1 LAELTFAGG
10 ELRVG
15 ELLRTETLVR
25 LTGAPGVQALEIP
38 VAVATP
44 VLPPVGDL
52 APAPAPGLRLAG
64 AAHGFTAEALWE
76 PRQGPHCAYYD
87 VTLTVRRVEAAPAE
101 YGLEAAFDLVGP
113 GRPTWL
119 IPGAFYK
126 ENRLANNDRIYPR
139 WDYEGGDAQKL
150 VSDAWAFRA
159 DRAAIPAVFAWNEAG
174 CAALATAEVSP
185 VGISGMGFR
194 GNASGT
200 SLWLNFPYRE
210 EPVVFAAP
218 GHPGAPDCPLYVWAP
233 GAAVTL
239 TFRVYVGSPD
249 LHAYDPF
256 VRELYALDQPANPL
270 NPWMG
275 PRQAAELT
283 AHGLHRW
290 HYRADEALLIETAGF
305 DREGNQKGDRPN
317 MHVGWVSG
325 VPYAYA
331 LLTYGRDHNRIAYT
345 DAAINVINKIA
356 TGLAPCGIFWGEW
369 RADRGWSQGWTPH
382 KGWIQARTI
391 SEATL
396 FMIRAIRFEQERGT
410 DHCDWREAALSNLR
424 YITSIQREDGTFG
437 AYYFAETGEVK
448 EWAGAGG
455 ILWIA
460 ALLEGAAL
468 FNEPSFAQA
477 AERAGAYYWRF
488 IEDEFIYGA
497 PEDVHLTPTSEDGY
511 NAVVAY
517 VTLYEADPREEW
529 LRLAAR
535 AADWTMTYRW
545 TYNLAFPEHTMLRQ
559 FNFRSRGADHAS
571 PSNMH
576 LHNYGLFCL
585 PEMLRLWRHTGDRYY
600 LDRTR
605 DNLACFLQF
614 IAREDG
620 DFNAYK
626 GMVTERYYNTNCFQP
641 KGMML
646 TLSHAWSVGV
656 ILYAAQ
662 EALAYEADLG
672 LPAD

>member
-1 LAELTFAGG
+1 
-10 ELRVG
+10 VG
-15 ELLRTETLVR
+15 ELLRSRALVR
-25 LTGAPGVQALEIP
+25 LTGAAGAEAEEIP
-38 VAVATP
+38 VAVVQP
-44 VLPPVGDL
+44 VLPDDLGDE
-52 APAPAPGLRLAG
+52 PNYRLAG
-64 AAHGFTAEALWE
+64 TAHGFTAEAFWQ
-76 PRQGPHCAYYD
+76 PRKGANCAYYD
-87 VTLTVRRVEAAPAE
+87 VTLTVRRVVATPVE

-126 ENRLANNDRIYPR
+126 ENRLPQNDRIFPR
-139 WDYEGGDAQKL
+139 YDFEGGDAQRL

-174 CAALATAEVSP
+174 CAALATAETSA

-194 GNASGT
+194 GNAGGT
-200 SLWLNFPYRE
+200 SLWLNWPYRE
-210 EPVVFAAP
+210 EPVVFAEPGRPAP
-218 GHPGAPDCPLYVWAP
+218 ADCPLHTWAP
-233 GAAVTL
+233 GEAVTL
-239 TFRVYVGSPD
+239 GFRVYTGGPD
-249 LHAYDPF
+249 LHAYAPF
-256 VRELYALDQPANPL
+256 VRELYELDKPEHPL

-275 PRQAAELT
+275 PRRAADLT
-283 AHGLHRW
+283 AHGLYTW
-290 HYRADEALLIETAGF
+290 HYKAGEALLYETAAF
-305 DREGNQKGDRPN
+305 DREGGKGDRPN

-331 LLTYGRDHNRIAYT
+331 LLTYGRNHERSDYVEG
-345 DAAINVINKIA
+345 AANVISKIA

-369 RADRGWSQGWTPH
+369 RADRGWSQGWTPN
-382 KGWIQARTI
+382 KKWIQARTI

-396 FMIRAIRFEQERGT
+396 FMIRAIRFEQERGI
-410 DHCDWREAALSNLR
+410 DHEDWRAAAISNLR
-424 YITSIQREDGTFG
+424 YIASIQRADGSFG
-437 AYYFAETGEVK
+437 AYYFADTGEVM

-460 ALLEGAAL
+460 ALLEGAKL
-468 FNEPSFAQA
+468 FGEPSFAA
-477 AERAGAYYWRF
+477 AAKKAGEYYRHF

-517 VTLYEADPREEW
+517 VSLYEADRSEEW

-535 AADWTMTYRW
+535 AADWTMTFRW
-545 TYNLAFPEHTMLRQ
+545 TYNLNFPELTMLRQ
-559 FNFRSRGADHAS
+559 FDFRSRGADHAS

-576 LHNYGLFCL
+576 LHNYGLFCF
-585 PEMLRLWRHTGDRYY
+585 PEMMRLWQYTGDRYY

-662 EALAYEADLG
+662 EALAYEQDLG
-672 LPAD
+672 LPSD